1 MIVKLFDINNGVVVP
16 TEHCYT
22 LQTLKKIMDN
32 HPDDYLKIYQYIFY
46 MTCPNPDINPF
57 FNLAEQ
63 DKEEIIMQEIDAE
76 FSTDSSDIEGALRFC
91 ADMYETPT
99 SRAYKGIKQ
108 MLDKLARY
116 MENTEIT
123 HGRDGNI
130 NSLVAAAAKFQQI
143 RESYKGA
150 FKDLQDEQKSQVRG
164 GQGLAYDQLG

>member
-1 MIVKLFDINNGVVVP
+1 
-16 TEHCYT
+16 
-22 LQTLKKIMDN
+22 
-32 HPDDYLKIYQYIFY
+32 

-63 DKEEIIMQEIDAE
+63 DKEEIIMQEIEAE
-76 FSTDSSDIEGALRFC
+76 FSTDSADIEGALRFC
-91 ADMYETPT
+91 SDMYETPT

>member
-91 ADMYETPT
+91 ADMYETTT

>member
-1 MIVKLFDINNGVVVP
+1 MILPIVAYGDAV
-16 TEHCYT
+16 
-22 LQTLKKIMDN
+22 LKKE
-32 HPDDYLKIYQYIFY
+32 
-46 MTCPNPDINPF
+46 
-57 FNLAEQ
+57 A
-63 DKEEIIMQEIDAE
+63 EEIDQDFPELDQLI
-76 FSTDSSDIEGALRFC
+76 S
-91 ADMYETPT
+91 DMYETPI